1 MTQDITD
8 KGLGNPMLLYFLR
21 QMNILSSDYGL
32 IILSTINPFITGE
45 LWNLPLALS
54 LRFKVDK
61 GQQQVV
67 FEVSEK
73 T

>member
-1 MTQDITD
+1 MTHDITD

-54 LRFKVDK
+54 LIFKVDK

-67 FEVSEK
+67 VGVSEK